1 MDAYDLGHKIS
12 KYWAALFPKDT
23 ANMTKSKVPIRVM
36 VHTSEGMRQV
46 VGVHI
51 VENYI
56 QLELDEE

>member
-1 MDAYDLGHKIS
+1 MDAYDIGQKVS

-36 VHTSEGMRQV
+36 VNTPEGMRQV
-46 VGVHI
+46 IGVHI

-56 QLELDEE
+56 QLELDKE